1 MAESGIKSY
10 FPSQTVSDA
19 EKLSYD
25 YGLKVG
31 KAIEQ
36 EWFNND
42 RGNDR
47 GNGRYKSNHNDF
59 HNLRLYARGEQS
71 IQKYKDELSIN
82 GDLSY
87 LNLDWKPVPI
97 ISKFVDIVVNG
108 MAQRTYDIKAYSQ
121 SPNGVEKRTEYMESI
136 MRDMALQQFDQEAE
150 AKFGINMRE
159 SEVRELPE
167 SNEELGLHMQLNY
180 KQAVELA
187 EEQALSVLFEGNK
200 YELIKKRFYY
210 DLTVLGIG
218 AVKTDFN
225 TSEGVVIDYVD
236 PANLVY
242 SYTDSPYFEDIY
254 YVGEVK
260 TIPVNELAK
269 EFPHLSE
276 SDLKDIMKNKSNNR
290 SNYNSRHNY
299 DKEDNNTIQVLYFN
313 YKTYMNEVYKMK
325 ETGTGAD
332 KIISKD
338 DSFNPPE
345 EKEGGYSKML
355 RSIECLYDGAMILG
369 TDKLLKWEMSK
380 NMMRPK
386 SDYTKVKM
394 NYAIVAPRMYDGR
407 IDSLVKRI
415 TGFADMIQLTHLK
428 LQQVMSRMV
437 PDGVYLDA
445 DGLAEVDLGNGTNYN
460 PQEALNMF
468 FQTGSVI
475 GRSFTSEGDMNP
487 GKVPIQEITS
497 GSGGNKMQ
505 ALIGNYNYY
514 MQMIRD
520 CTGLNEA
527 RDGST
532 PDANALVGVQKL
544 AAANSN
550 TATRHILQAGLFL
563 TAETAECLSLRIS
576 DIIEYSPTKD
586 AFIQAIGAHNV
597 ATLEEMTEL
606 HLYDFGIFL
615 ELQPDEEEK
624 TKLENNIQ
632 MALQQQS
639 IELEDAIDLR
649 EIKNI
654 KLANQLLKI
663 RRKKKQ
669 ERDRQLQMENI
680 QAQTKS
686 NTESAQAAAQVELKK
701 NQALTQSKIQIAQ
714 QQAQLDAQK
723 MMQEVASKKEL
734 MQMEFQMN
742 MKLKQMEVQTVMGRE
757 TQKENRKDERTKLQA
772 GQQKNLVDRRNSQQS
787 ELIDQRQG
795 GKPPKNFESA
805 GNDTLGGGFDLGAF
819 DPS

>member
-19 EKLSYD
+19 EKLSYE

-31 KAIEQ
+31 KAIET
-36 EWFNND
+36 EWFSND
-42 RGNDR
+42 RSVNK
-47 GNGRYKSNHNDF
+47 YKSNQNNF

-97 ISKFVDIVVNG
+97 IPKFVDIVVNG
-108 MAQRTYDIKAYSQ
+108 IAERTYDIKAYSQ
-121 SPNGVEKRTEYMESI
+121 DRYGVSKRTEYMESI
-136 MRDMALQQFDQEAE
+136 LADMR
-150 AKFGINMRE
+150 AKDLDAFTKQAFGISLAENDPAT
-159 SEVRELPE
+159 LPDTE
-167 SNEELGLHMQLNY
+167 EELGLHMQLSY

-200 YELIKKRFYY
+200 YELTKKQFYY

-218 AVKTDFN
+218 AVKTSFN
-225 TSEGVVIDYVD
+225 TSEGVVVDYVD

-242 SYTDSPYFEDIY
+242 SYTDSPYFDDIY

-260 TIPVNELAK
+260 SIPVNELAK
-269 EFPHLSE
+269 QFPHLTE
-276 SDLKDIMKNKSNNR
+276 SDLEDIMKNKSFNRNNNTTR
-290 SNYNSRHNY
+290 FSIE
-299 DKEDNNTIQVLYFN
+299 KEDNNTIQVLYFN
-313 YKTYMNEVYKMK
+313 YKTYMNEVYKVK
-325 ETGTGAD
+325 ETGTGAN
-332 KIISKD
+332 KIIPKD
-338 DSFNPPE
+338 DSFNPPQD
-345 EKEGGYSKML
+345 KEGGYSRLL
-355 RSIECLYDGAMILG
+355 RSIECLYDGVMILG

-386 SDYTKVKM
+386 SDFTKVKM

-428 LQQVMSRMV
+428 LQQVMARMV

-475 GRSFTSEGDMNP
+475 GRSFTQDGDMNP

-514 MQMIRD
+514 LQMIRD
-520 CTGLNEA
+520 VTGLNEA
-527 RDGST
+527 RDGSM
-532 PDANALVGVQKL
+532 PDKNALVGVQKL

-550 TATRHILQAGLFL
+550 TATRHILQAGLYL

-597 ATLEEMTEL
+597 ATLEEMSEL
-606 HLYDFGIFL
+606 HLYDFGIFI
-615 ELQPDEEEK
+615 ELMPDEEEK
-624 TKLENNIQ
+624 MMLENNIQ

-654 KLANQLLKI
+654 KLANQMLKI

-669 ERDRQLQMENI
+669 ERDQAVQQQNI
-680 QAQTKS
+680 QMQSQANAQA
-686 NTESAQAAAQVELKK
+686 AQAAAQVDVQK
-701 NQALTQSKIQIAQ
+701 NQALAQSD
-714 QQAQLDAQK
+714 AQLEQVKAQLEAQK
-723 MMQEVASKKEL
+723 MAQEVAYKKEL
-734 MQMEFQMN
+734 MQLEFQMN
-742 MKLKQMEVQTVMGRE
+742 MQLKGVEVDGMKERE
-757 TQKENRKDERTKLQA
+757 KIKEDRKDERTKIQA
-772 GQQKNLVDRRNSQQS
+772 TQQS
-787 ELIDQRQG
+787 EMIEQRNS

-805 GNDTLGGGFDLGAF
+805 GNDILGGGFDLGAF
-819 DPS
+819 EPK

>member
-1 MAESGIKSY
+1 MAESGNSY

-19 EKLSYD
+19 EKISHD

-42 RGNDR
+42 RSVN
-47 GNGRYKSNHNDF
+47 RYKSNHNNF
-59 HNLRLYARGEQS
+59 HSLRLYARGEQS

-108 MAQRTYDIKAYSQ
+108 IAERTYDIRAYSQ
-121 SPNGVEKRTEYMESI
+121 DPFGLQKRTEHGRAIMSDIKMKGFNDFAAQFGMDLTES
-136 MRDMALQQFDQEAE
+136 
-150 AKFGINMRE
+150 NMD
-159 SEVRELPE
+159 ELPE
-167 SNEELGLHMQLNY
+167 TVEEAELYMQLTY
-180 KQAVELA
+180 KQAVEIA
-187 EEQALSVLFEGNK
+187 EEQALSVLMEGNN

-218 AVKTDFN
+218 AVKTSFN

-242 SYTDSPYFEDIY
+242 SYTDSPYFDDIY

-260 TIPVNELAK
+260 TIPANELAK
-269 EFPHLSE
+269 QFPHLTE
-276 SDLKDIMKNKSNNR
+276 SDLEDIMKNKSNNR
-290 SNYNSRHNY
+290 SNYNSIHSN
-299 DKEDNNTIQVLYFN
+299 DKEDSNTIQVLYFN
-313 YKTYMNEVYKMK
+313 YKTYMNEVYKVK

-332 KIISKD
+332 KIIPKD
-338 DSFNPPE
+338 DTFNPPQD
-345 EKEGGYSKML
+345 KEGGYGRML

-369 TDKLLKWEMSK
+369 SNKLLRWEMAR

-386 SDYTKVKM
+386 SDFTKVKM
-394 NYAIVAPRMYDGR
+394 NYSIVAPRMYDGR

-428 LQQVMSRMV
+428 LQQILSRMV
-437 PDGVYLDA
+437 PDGVYMDA

-497 GSGGNKMQ
+497 GSGGSKMQ

-514 MQMIRD
+514 LQMIRD
-520 CTGLNEA
+520 VTGLNEA

-532 PDANALVGVQKL
+532 PDKNALVGVQKL

-550 TATRHILQAGLFL
+550 TATRHILQAGLYL

-576 DIIEYSPTKD
+576 DIIEYSPARD
-586 AFIQAIGAHNV
+586 AFIQAIGTHNV
-597 ATLEEMTEL
+597 ATLDEVKNL
-606 HLYDFGIFL
+606 HLSDFGIFID
-615 ELQPDEEEK
+615 LQPDEEEK
-624 TKLENNIQ
+624 QMLENNIQ
-632 MALQQQS
+632 MALQQQN

-649 EIKNI
+649 EIKNV

-663 RRKKKQ
+663 RRTKKQ
-669 ERDRQLQMENI
+669 EKDRQMQLENI
-680 QAQTKS
+680 QAQTES
-686 NTESAQAAAQVELKK
+686 NTQAAQQSAQIDLQK
-701 NQALTQSKIQIAQ
+701 NQAITANQSELEQLKAKI
-714 QQAQLDAQK
+714 DSQK
-723 MMQEVASKKEL
+723 MQQEMELKKEL
-734 MQMEFQMN
+734 MELEFQYN
-742 MKLKQMEVQTVMGRE
+742 MQLKSMDNDTVN
-757 TQKENRKDERTKLQA
+757 QKEREKEDRKDERTRIQA
-772 GQQKNLVDRRNSQQS
+772 SQQS
-787 ELIDQRQG
+787 ELIDQRNS
-795 GKPPKNFESA
+795 GKAPKNFESA

>member
-42 RGNDR
+42 RGSNR
-47 GNGRYKSNHNDF
+47 HRANHNDF

-108 MAQRTYDIKAYSQ
+108 MSDRLYDIKAYSQ
-121 SPNGVEKRTEYMESI
+121 DPFGLKERTEYGRAIMSDIKMKGFNEFAAQFGMDLTESNI
-136 MRDMALQQFDQEAE
+136 DT
-150 AKFGINMRE
+150 
-159 SEVRELPE
+159 LPE
-167 SNEELGLHMQLNY
+167 TVEEGELYMQLTY
-180 KQAVELA
+180 KQAVEIA
-187 EEQALSVLFEGNK
+187 EEQALNVLFDGNN
-200 YELIKKRFYY
+200 YDLIKKRFYY
-210 DLTVLGIG
+210 DLTVLGMG
-218 AVKTDFN
+218 AVKTSFN

-242 SYTDSPYFEDIY
+242 SHTDSPYFDDIY

-269 EFPHLSE
+269 QFPHLSE
-276 SDLKDIMKNKSNNR
+276 DDLEDVMKNKSYNR
-290 SNYNSRHNY
+290 SNYNSRHNH

-313 YKTYMNEVYKMK
+313 YKTYMNEVYKVKQMA
-325 ETGTGAD
+325 TGAE
-332 KIISKD
+332 KIIPKD

-345 EKEGGYSKML
+345 EKEGVYSRML
-355 RSIECLYDGAMILG
+355 RSIECLYEGAMILG
-369 TDKLLKWEMSK
+369 TEKLLKWEMAS

-386 SDYTKVKM
+386 SDFTKVKM
-394 NYAIVAPRMYDGR
+394 NYAIVAPRMYNGK

-487 GKVPIQEITS
+487 GKIPIQEITS

-514 MQMIRD
+514 LQMIRD
-520 CTGLNEA
+520 VTGLNEA

-550 TATRHILQAGLFL
+550 TATKHILQAGLFL

-586 AFIQAIGAHNV
+586 AFIQAIGTHNV
-597 ATLEEMTEL
+597 ATLEEIKSL
-606 HLYDFGIFL
+606 HLYDFGIFIDL
-615 ELQPDEEEK
+615 TPDEEEK
-624 TKLENNIQ
+624 AKLENNIQ
-632 MALQQQS
+632 MALQQKL
-639 IELEDAIDLR
+639 INLEDAIDLR

-663 RRKKKQ
+663 RRSKKE
-669 ERDRQLQMENI
+669 ERDREMQLENI
-680 QAQTKS
+680 EAQTQS
-686 NTESAQAAAQVELKK
+686 NTQAAQAAAQAEIQKNKAMLDNQSELEQLK
-701 NQALTQSKIQIAQ
+701 AQIAS
-714 QQAQLDAQK
+714 QK
-723 MMQEVASKKEL
+723 MQHEMELKKEL
-734 MQMEFQMN
+734 MALEFQYN
-742 MKLKQMEVQTVMGRE
+742 MQLKGVEVDGVKNRE
-757 TQKENRKDERTKLQA
+757 KQKEDRKDERTKIQA
-772 GQQKNLVDRRNSQQS
+772 TQQS
-787 ELIDQRQG
+787 ELIDQRNNQ
-795 GKPPKNFESA
+795 KPPKNFESS
-805 GNDTLGGGFDLGAF
+805 GNDILSGGFDLGSF

>member
-1 MAESGIKSY
+1 MAYSSKSY

-25 YGLKVG
+25 YGLKVA
-31 KAIEQ
+31 KAIET
-36 EWFNND
+36 EWFNED
-42 RGNDR
+42 R
-47 GNGRYKSNHNDF
+47 SNNKYMSNIKDF
-59 HNLRLYARGEQS
+59 HSLRLYSRGEQS

-108 MAQRTYDIKAYSQ
+108 IAERTYDIKAFAQDPYSIT
-121 SPNGVEKRTEYMESI
+121 ERTEYMEAI
-136 MRDMALQQFDQEAE
+136 MEDMEMRQFDAE
-150 AKFGINMRE
+150 VNTDYGIDMRSTE
-159 SEVRELPE
+159 IELPD
-167 SNEELGLHMQLNY
+167 SPEELQLHMQLNY
-180 KQAVELA
+180 KQAIELA
-187 EEQALSVLFEGNK
+187 EEQALNVLFEGND
-200 YELIKKRFYY
+200 YESIKKRFYY

-218 AVKTDFN
+218 AVKTNFN
-225 TSEGVVIDYVD
+225 TSEGVTIDYVD

-242 SYTDSPYFEDIY
+242 SYTDSPNFDDIY

-269 EFPHLSE
+269 QFPHLTE
-276 SDLKDIMKNKSNNR
+276 SDLEDIMKNK
-290 SNYNSRHNY
+290 NYNRNNY
-299 DKEDNNTIQVLYFN
+299 NTRYSGKKEDTNNIQVLYFN
-313 YKTYMNEVYKMK
+313 YKTYMNEVYKVK
-325 ETGTGAD
+325 QTGTGAD
-332 KIISKD
+332 KIIPKD
-338 DSFNPPE
+338 DSFDPP
-345 EKEGGYSKML
+345 KEMEGTYNRLL
-355 RSIECLYDGAMILG
+355 RSIECLYEGALILG
-369 TDKLLKWEMSK
+369 TDKLLKYEMSK

-386 SDYTKVKM
+386 SDFTKVKM

-475 GRSFTSEGDMNP
+475 GRSFTQDGDMNP
-487 GKVPIQEITS
+487 GKIPIQEITS

-505 ALIGNYNYY
+505 ALIANYNYY
-514 MQMIRD
+514 LQMIRD
-520 CTGLNEA
+520 VTGLNEA

-532 PDANALVGVQKL
+532 PDKNALVGIQKL

-550 TATRHILQAGLFL
+550 TATRHILQAGLYL
-563 TAETAECLSLRIS
+563 TAEIADCLSLRIS
-576 DIIEYSPTKD
+576 DVIEYSPTKD
-586 AFIQAIGAHNV
+586 AFIQAIGVHNV
-597 ATLEEMTEL
+597 ATLEEISNL

-624 TKLENNIQ
+624 ARLENNIQ
-632 MALQQQS
+632 MALQQKT

-649 EIKNI
+649 EVKNV

-663 RRKKKQ
+663 RRKKK
-669 ERDRQLQMENI
+669 EDKDRALQMQNI
-680 QAQTKS
+680 QAQTQS
-686 NTESAQAAAQVELKK
+686 NTQAAQAAAQADVQK
-701 NQALTQSKIQIAQ
+701 NQALNAGKAELMQIEAQ
-714 QQAQLDAQK
+714 INAQK
-723 MMQEVASKKEL
+723 MQQEVEMKKEL
-734 MQMEFQMN
+734 MALEFQYSMQLKN
-742 MKLKQMEVQTVMGRE
+742 IEVDGMKERE
-757 TQKENRKDERTKLQA
+757 KQKEDRKDERTKIQA
-772 GQQKNLVDRRNSQQS
+772 TQQS
-787 ELIDQRQG
+787 EMIEQRNS

-805 GNDTLGGGFDLGAF
+805 GNDILGGGLI
-819 DPS
+819 

>member
-42 RGNDR
+42 RSNS
-47 GNGRYKSNHNDF
+47 RYISNHNDF

-108 MAQRTYDIKAYSQ
+108 IAERTYDIKAFSQ
-121 SPNGVEKRTEYMESI
+121 SPNGVDKRTDYMEKI
-136 MRDMALQQFDQEAE
+136 IRDMRMKDFDAE
-150 AKFGINMRE
+150 LEGEIGVDLSE
-159 SEVRELPE
+159 SNIEELPT
-167 SNEELGLHMQLNY
+167 SDEELGLHMQLTY

-187 EEQALSVLFEGNK
+187 EEQALNVLFEGSN

-218 AVKTDFN
+218 AVKTNFN
-225 TSEGVVIDYVD
+225 TSEGVTVDYVD

-242 SYTDSPYFEDIY
+242 SYSDSPYFDDIY

-260 TIPVNELAK
+260 SIAVNELAK
-269 EFPHLSE
+269 QFPHLSE
-276 SDLKDIMKNKSNNR
+276 TDLEDIMKNKTFNRNNNTTR
-290 SNYNSRHNY
+290 FSS
-299 DKEDNNTIQVLYFN
+299 DKEDNNTVQVLYFN
-313 YKTYMNEVYKMK
+313 YKTYMNEVYKVK
-325 ETGTGAD
+325 ETATGAD
-332 KIISKD
+332 KIIPRD
-338 DSFNPPE
+338 DQYNPPSDM
-345 EKEGGYSKML
+345 EGGYGRML

-369 TDKLLKWEMSK
+369 TDKLLKWEMAK

-394 NYAIVAPRMYDGR
+394 NYSIVAPRMYNGK
-407 IDSLVKRI
+407 IDSLVKRV

-505 ALIGNYNYY
+505 ALIGTYNYY
-514 MQMIRD
+514 LQMIRD
-520 CTGLNEA
+520 VTGLNEA
-527 RDGST
+527 RDGSM
-532 PDANALVGVQKL
+532 PDKNALVGVQKL

-563 TAETAECLSLRIS
+563 TAQTAECLSLRIS
-576 DIIEYSPTKD
+576 DVIEYSPTKD

-597 ATLEEMTEL
+597 ATLEEMSEL
-606 HLYDFGIFL
+606 HLYDFGIFI

-624 TKLENNIQ
+624 GRLENNIQ
-632 MALQQQS
+632 MALQQKS

-649 EIKNI
+649 EVRSV

-663 RRKKKQ
+663 RRKKK
-669 ERDRQLQMENI
+669 EVRDRRLQMENI
-680 QAQTKS
+680 QAQTQS
-686 NTESAQAAAQVELKK
+686 NAQAAQAAAQAEVQKE
-701 NQALTQSKIQIAQ
+701 QALLQGKVQFEQMKAEI
-714 QQAQLDAQK
+714 DAGK
-723 MMQEVASKKEL
+723 MQQEVILKKEL
-734 MQMEFQMN
+734 MALEFQYN
-742 MKLKQMEVQTVMGRE
+742 MQLKGVEVDGMKDRE
-757 TQKENRKDERTKLQA
+757 KQKEDRKDERTKIQA
-772 GQQKNLVDRRNSQQS
+772 SQQS
-787 ELIDQRQG
+787 EMIEQRNS

-805 GNDTLGGGFDLGAF
+805 GNDTLGGGFDLGSF